1 MNMEQA
7 NEISLS
13 VILEVL
19 NRQPVKQKGNDIWY
33 NSPFREEK
41 TASFHIDCNKN
52 IWFDFGEAKGG
63 DVIDLVSHY
72 LFLHGEDHTGADALR
87 WLRNMKPISGR
98 ILKTSDED
106 IISDASPAL
115 SLRRVSP
122 LQSPTLVNYLESRG
136 IAPSTAKRHVK
147 EASVYNQSSGK
158 QFLAVCLSNEC
169 EGYELRS
176 KFFKGCIAPK
186 GISFIRGSKAN
197 PTEIHIFEGMIDFL
211 SLLEEQKIN
220 RLEGDAIIL
229 NSVYCLPMAF
239 PYIENYS
246 YKTVNSWLDNDPT
259 GKNATQTLKE
269 FVHRKVKINFK
280 SMNALYV
287 GHKDINAWHMH
298 KRGLQPV

>member
-13 VILEVL
+13 VILNVL

-33 NSPFREEK
+33 NSPFRNEK

-72 LFLHGEDHTGADALR
+72 LFLHGEDCTGADALR
-87 WLRNMKPISGR
+87 WLRNMRPISTK
-98 ILKTSDED
+98 INKPSNED
-106 IISDASPAL
+106 ITSDASPAL

-122 LQSPTLVNYLESRG
+122 LQSPTLINYLDARG
-136 IAPSTAKRHVK
+136 ITLPIAKRHVK
-147 EASVYNQSSGK
+147 EASIYNQNSGK
-158 QFLAVCLSNEC
+158 HFLAVCLSNEC

-186 GISFIRGSKAN
+186 GISFIRGSKST
-197 PTEIHIFEGMIDFL
+197 PTEIHIFEGLIDFL
-211 SLLEEQKIN
+211 SLLEVQKTN

-246 YKTVNSWLDNDPT
+246 YHTVNSWLDNDST
-259 GKNATQTLKE
+259 GNNATQTLKE
-269 FVHRKVKINFK
+269 FVQTKTKINFK
-280 SMNALYV
+280 RMNSLYAK
-287 GHKDINAWHMH
+287 HKDVNAWHMH
-298 KRGLQPV
+298 KRGLPPV